1 MKTTM
6 YHKPVLLEA
15 CLEGLALKE
24 SGTYVDATFGGG
36 GHTKAI
42 LDVLGDKGK
51 VIAFDQDAD
60 AVENTW
66 DDDRLIFVH
75 QNFKYLHRFLR
86 FHNIEKVDGILADLG
101 VSSHQLD
108 TGERGFSTRF
118 DGPLDMR
125 MSDTDLVTAQEIINT
140 FSEESLATIFYRYGE
155 LSNSRKIAARIVVE
169 RKKKAITTTAEFK
182 EILKPLVPLKVQN
195 KILAQ
200 IFQALRIEV
209 NQELKALEALLEQS
223 AEVLD
228 ENGRLCM
235 ISYHSLEDRLVKRF
249 FKHGCFDNEPEK
261 DEFGRTQ
268 IPLKKVGRMILPTE
282 KEIKQNKRA
291 RSAKLRIAEKR

>member
-1 MKTTM
+1 M

-42 LDVLGDKGK
+42 LDLLGDKGK

-75 QNFKYLHRFLR
+75 QNFKYLRRFLR
-86 FHNIEKVDGILADLG
+86 FHNIVKVDGILADLG

-169 RKKKAITTTAEFK
+169 RKKKAITTTAEFT

-249 FKHGCFDNEPEK
+249 FQHGCFDNEPEK

>member
-1 MKTTM
+1 MMTTM

-75 QNFKYLHRFLR
+75 QNFKYLRRFLR
-86 FHNIEKVDGILADLG
+86 FHNIVKVDGILADLG

-155 LSNSRKIAARIVVE
+155 LSNSKKIAARIVVE
-169 RKKKAITTTAEFK
+169 RKKKAITTTAEFT

-249 FKHGCFDNEPEK
+249 FQHGCFDNEPEK

>member
-1 MKTTM
+1 M

-75 QNFKYLHRFLR
+75 QNFKYLRRFLR

-169 RKKKAITTTAEFK
+169 RKKKAITTTAEFT

-249 FKHGCFDNEPEK
+249 FQHGCFDNEPEK

>member
-249 FKHGCFDNEPEK
+249 FQHGCFDNEPEK

>member
-75 QNFKYLHRFLR
+75 QNFKYLRRFLR

-169 RKKKAITTTAEFK
+169 RKKKAITTTAEFT

-249 FKHGCFDNEPEK
+249 FQHGCFDNEPEK

-268 IPLKKVGRMILPTE
+268 TPLKKVGRMILPTE

>member
-1 MKTTM
+1 M

-86 FHNIEKVDGILADLG
+86 FHNIEKVDGIIADLG

>member
-1 MKTTM
+1 M

-42 LDVLGDKGK
+42 LDLLGEKGK

-75 QNFKYLHRFLR
+75 QNFKYLRRFLR
-86 FHNIEKVDGILADLG
+86 FHNIVKVDGILADLG

-169 RKKKAITTTAEFK
+169 RKKKAITTTAEFT

-249 FKHGCFDNEPEK
+249 FQHGCFDNEPEK

-282 KEIKQNKRA
+282 KEIKKNKRA

>member
-51 VIAFDQDAD
+51 VIAFDQDTD

-75 QNFKYLHRFLR
+75 QNFKYLRRFLR

-169 RKKKAITTTAEFK
+169 RKKKAITTTAEFT

-249 FKHGCFDNEPEK
+249 FQHGCFDNEPEK